1 LRFSCFGT
9 AAMMFIYFFGPTS
22 TSAFIYLT
30 VPFFT
35 FFNGLT
41 MANTTS
47 LVSRSAEPG
56 RQGEAMGIFSS
67 VQNLAQVPASVL
79 VGYVTSSITSATP
92 LVVSGICITI
102 AGLLFLGFF
111 RPTYVSDDPAPASA
125 MSH

>member
-1 LRFSCFGT
+1 
-9 AAMMFIYFFGPTS
+9 
-22 TSAFIYLT
+22 
-30 VPFFT
+30 
-35 FFNGLT
+35 
-41 MANTTS
+41 
-47 LVSRSAEPG
+47 
-56 RQGEAMGIFSS
+56 MGIFSS

-111 RPTYVSDDPAPASA
+111 RPTYVADDPAPASA